1 MSLRTGQKV
10 VTRLR
15 KYINGYATTEV
26 KNNTSG
32 DADYIAPFTDE
43 ESCPKYEIEKIV
55 TPSPSPVGFDIVPA
69 PIGVTRLRKYINGY
83 ATTEVALF
91 ALLALLEI
99 YQKVS
104 VEHMRLDI
112 HINLINQ
119 E

>member
-55 TPSPSPVGFDIVPA
+55 TPSPSPVGFDIVP
-69 PIGVTRLRKYINGY
+69 ILG
-83 ATTEVALF
+83 
-91 ALLALLEI
+91 
-99 YQKVS
+99 
-104 VEHMRLDI
+104 
-112 HINLINQ
+112 
-119 E
+119 